1 MAHDIRALERLAP
14 SADLSPLERP
24 RPAESTPKSAICTSE
39 VHIADTS
46 DRPRRSIVPGL
57 ALVAA
62 AVAAAF
68 AANAAL
74 PSLSPLVLSV
84 VLGAV
89 AANLGLVPDAARPGT
104 TFAAKRLLR
113 AGVVLLG
120 LQLAV
125 GDMLALGGT
134 GLALVVVV
142 VTATFF
148 GTQWV
153 GRRLGLSPGLA
164 LLVATGCSICGAS
177 AVAAM
182 EGVSDADEEDVAY
195 AVALVTLCGSLCI
208 ALLPVLQGPLGLD
221 AAAFGTWTGA
231 SVHDVGQ
238 VVATASSAG
247 AVALSAAVVVKLTR
261 VVLLAPLVAGVSLAR
276 RRQGQA
282 TPARGT
288 RRPPLLPLFVAGF
301 LASVA
306 LSSTGIV
313 PDGWLANAKTL
324 EKVLL
329 SAALFG
335 LGTGVQLSKLRRIG
349 GRPLVLGLG
358 AWALVAVVSYAGV
371 LVIGV

>member
-1 MAHDIRALERLAP
+1 MAHDFRALERLAP
-14 SADLSPLERP
+14 SADLSPLERRQP
-24 RPAESTPKSAICTSE
+24 DTSE
-39 VHIADTS
+39 RTH
-46 DRPRRSIVPGL
+46 RSIVPGL

-62 AVAAAF
+62 CVAIAF
-68 AANAAL
+68 AANAAVD
-74 PSLSPLVLSV
+74 SLSPLVVSV
-84 VLGAV
+84 VLGAMV
-89 AANLGLVPDAARPGT
+89 ANVGLVPEAARPGT

-125 GDMLALGGT
+125 GDMLALGGK

-153 GRRLGLSPGLA
+153 GRRLGLSPGLS
-164 LLVATGCSICGAS
+164 LLVATGYSICGAS

-221 AAAFGTWTGA
+221 ATAFGTWTGA

-247 AVALSAAVVVKLTR
+247 AVALHAAVVVKLTR

-276 RRQGQA
+276 RRHGKA
-282 TPARGT
+282 VPARGT

-301 LASVA
+301 LAAVA
-306 LSSTGIV
+306 LRSTGVI
-313 PDGWLANAKTL
+313 PDGWLANAKSL

-358 AWALVAVVSYAGV
+358 AWGLVAAVSYAGV
-371 LVIGV
+371 LVIGA